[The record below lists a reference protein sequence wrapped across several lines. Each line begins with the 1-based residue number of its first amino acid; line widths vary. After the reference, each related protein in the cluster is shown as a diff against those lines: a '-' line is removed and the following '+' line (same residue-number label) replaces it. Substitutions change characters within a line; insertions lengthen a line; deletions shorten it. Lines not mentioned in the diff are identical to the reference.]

1 MAHRYTIRLDDN
13 DCLEVTN
20 STSSILVYRIP
31 YEKIKNHTHNLEI
44 QNRFIVYILHGKNPK
59 GKDYLY
65 VGKSKNGIDNRPV
78 SHEDKYR
85 DWDDCYI
92 LTTFKER
99 TFLNDGTIQYIEDAI
114 KQRIDS
120 IDCFIDTTNV
130 TNVGTAN
137 SAEEEDCDDYLD
149 DVYDRLFPMG
159 LNLYERKNLDDAEEE
174 LPQGHLSSD
183 SDQRFFTVRQKFL
196 NLYNDLV
203 DGIIKLNSDITVI
216 AKKVYIKFMLDK
228 KCLFTIDCNNS
239 EIIVFLCAKP
249 GQIDDPNG
257 LLKDVSLT
265 GHHGIGDLRFNLR
278 DKEQIPAVC
287 EFVNQVINL

>member
-1 MAHRYTIRLDDN
+1 MAHRYTVRLDDN
-13 DCLEVTN
+13 NCLEVTN

-31 YEKIKNHTHNLEI
+31 YERIKDRTHALEI
-44 QNRFIVYILHGKNPK
+44 RNRFIVYILHGKNLN

-120 IDCFIDTTNV
+120 LDRFIDTTNV

-137 SAEEEDCDDYLD
+137 SAEEEDCDEYLE
-149 DVYDRLFPMG
+149 DVYDRLFLMG
-159 LNLYERKNLDDAEEE
+159 LDLYPRNNPDDIEEQ
-174 LPQGHLSSD
+174 LPQGHLTGD
-183 SDQRFFTVRQKFL
+183 ENKGLFGVKPKFL
-196 NLYNDLV
+196 NLYNSLV
-203 DGIIKLNSDITVI
+203 DEIMKINSDIT
-216 AKKVYIKFMLDK
+216 ATAMKVYIKFMLGK
-228 KCLFTIDCNNS
+228 RYLLSIDCNNS
-239 EIIVFLCAKP
+239 AIIVYFCAKP
-249 GQIDDPNG
+249 RQLEDPKNV
-257 LLKDVSLT
+257 LKDVSSV
-265 GHHGIGDLRFNLR
+265 GHHGRGDLRFDLN
-278 DKEQIPAVC
+278 DAKQIPVVC

>member
-1 MAHRYTIRLDDN
+1 MAHRYTVRLDDN
-13 DCLEVTN
+13 NCLEVTN

-31 YEKIKNHTHNLEI
+31 YEKIKDRTHGLEI
-44 QNRFIVYILHGKNPK
+44 QNRFIVYILHGKNLN

-65 VGKSKNGIDNRPV
+65 VGKSKNGIDYRPI

-120 IDCFIDTTNV
+120 LDRFIDTTNV

-137 SAEEEDCDDYLD
+137 SAEEEDCDDYLE
-149 DVYDRLFPMG
+149 DVYDRLFLMG
-159 LNLYERKNLDDAEEE
+159 LDLYERNNPDDAEEQ
-174 LPQGHLSSD
+174 LPQGHLSEMGD
-183 SDQRFFTVRQKFL
+183 ERFFTVRPKFL
-196 NLYNDLV
+196 NLYNKLV
-203 DGIIKLNSDITVI
+203 DEILKLNSDITVT
-216 AKKVYIKFMLDK
+216 AKKVYIKFMLGK
-228 KCLFTIDCNNS
+228 KYLFTIDCNNS
-239 EIIVFLCAKP
+239 EIIVYLCAKS
-249 GQIDDPNG
+249 GQIEDPKKV
-257 LLKDVSLT
+257 LKDVSAT
-265 GHHGIGDLRFNLR
+265 GHHGLGDLRFNLN
-278 DKEQIPAVC
+278 DSKQIPMVC

>member
-1 MAHRYTIRLDDN
+1 MRYDDN
-13 DCLEVTN
+13 KCLEVTN

-31 YEKIKNHTHNLEI
+31 YEKIKDRTHGLEI
-44 QNRFIVYILHGKNPK
+44 QNRFIVYILHGKNSD

-65 VGKSKNGIDNRPV
+65 VGKSKNGIDNRPT

-120 IDCFIDTTNV
+120 LNRYIDTTNI

-137 SAEEEDCDDYLD
+137 SAEEEDCDEYLE
-149 DVYDRLFPMG
+149 DVYDRLFIMG
-159 LNLYERKNLDDAEEE
+159 LDLHERKAVDDAEEI
-174 LPQGHLSSD
+174 LPEGQLPAGDGKGL
-183 SDQRFFTVRQKFL
+183 FTVRPKFIS
-196 NLYNDLV
+196 LYNELV
-203 DGIIKLNSDITVI
+203 AETLKLNPDIAIT
-216 AKKVYIKFMLDK
+216 AKKVYIKFVLDK
-228 KCLFTIDCNNS
+228 KYLFTIDCNNS
-239 EIIVFLCAKP
+239 GILVYLCAKP
-249 GQIDDPNG
+249 GQIEDPKG
-257 LLKDVSLT
+257 LLKDVSGK
-265 GHHGIGDLRFNLR
+265 GHHGLGDLRYDLR
-278 DKEQIPAVC
+278 ESEQVPVVM